1 MLGNPASSFFQ
12 HGFSQDNTRVL
23 DNICLRSL
31 RITDK
36 FNNPFFS
43 KSTKSILYGEAAQHD
58 DIDEL

>member
-1 MLGNPASSFFQ
+1 
-12 HGFSQDNTRVL
+12 
-23 DNICLRSL
+23 LRSL